1 MFDFDKWQEILATI
15 RKNKLRTFLTMFGV
29 FWGIFM
35 LLVLL
40 GSGKGL
46 ESGVKK
52 GFAGWATNS
61 FFVWADKTTL
71 PYGGYQEGR
80 NLRLSTDDLAVL
92 EDKSQYVSVVV
103 PRNQLGGFTVSRN
116 DKAGGFTISGEYPAY
131 TYVKEV
137 PIIRGR
143 WLNPLDIEE
152 KRKVTVIGEQVVNEL
167 FEKNE
172 EPLGEYVKLN
182 GVNFQVIGVTKS
194 SSTGNNADR
203 ENRAV
208 YTPFSTFQLVFNLGR
223 RVFSFAFLT
232 KPDVIASVAEREV
245 KQILARQHSIH
256 PEDRTA
262 IQGFN
267 LEEEFAKI
275 QGLFTGI
282 NAFMWVVGIG
292 TLLAGVIGVSNIMLI
307 VVKERTQEIGVRK
320 AIGATP
326 FSIVSLI
333 MQESITL
340 TMAAGYL
347 GLLVGISL
355 LELIGYVMESGNMEA
370 GMFGSPEIDTPVAL
384 GALLI
389 LVVGG
394 ALAGWLPSQKAASIN
409 PIEAI
414 RG

>member
-61 FFVWADKTTL
+61 FFVWGGKTTL
-71 PYGGYQEGR
+71 PYAGYQEGR

-92 EDKSQYVSVVV
+92 EDKSQHVSVVV
-103 PRNQLGGFTVSRN
+103 PRNQLGGFTVSRK

-131 TYVKEV
+131 THVKEV

-143 WLNPLDIEE
+143 WLNPLDIEK
-152 KRKVTVIGEQVVNEL
+152 KRKVTVIGEQVVSEL

-172 EPLGEYVKLN
+172 DPLGEYVKLN

-208 YTPFSTFQLVFNLGR
+208 YTPFSTFQLVFNLGH

-232 KPDVIASVAEREV
+232 KPDVVASVAEKEV
-245 KQILARQHSIH
+245 KQILARQHSVH
-256 PEDRTA
+256 PEDRAA

-326 FSIVSLI
+326 LSIVSLI

-340 TMAAGYL
+340 TLAAGYL

-355 LELIGYVMESGNMEA
+355 LELIGYVMASGNMEA
-370 GMFGSPEIDTPVAL
+370 GMFGRPEIDTSVAL